1 MDPDVAVNV
10 VRPNATGAE
19 REAEHAR
26 QVGATSP
33 YGAAGVMKLDDVIDP
48 AETRVVLAHDLARL
62 AGRRVRPPEQR
73 PLATWATC

>member
-1 MDPDVAVNV
+1 VNI

-19 REAEHAR
+19 RKAEYAR

-33 YGAAGVMKLDDVIDP
+33 YGAAEVMKLDDVIDP
-48 AETRVVLAHDLARL
+48 ADTRVVLAHDLARL
-62 AGRRVRPPEQR
+62 STRQVPPPSRR